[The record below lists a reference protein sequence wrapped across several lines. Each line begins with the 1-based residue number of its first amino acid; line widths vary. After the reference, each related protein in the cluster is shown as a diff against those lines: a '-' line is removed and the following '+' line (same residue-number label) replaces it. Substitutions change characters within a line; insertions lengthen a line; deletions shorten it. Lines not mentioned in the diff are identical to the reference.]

1 MGGGGTLGMIQQ
13 NDSRSLLNHKLYI
26 AKLRAGPLY
35 YFGCV
40 WFLVVWVFVVVFDE
54 VFDGLK
60 NNSYVIC
67 LDFKCCASVP
77 TSHSDAWYFTW

>member
-1 MGGGGTLGMIQQ
+1 MGGGGDIRD
-13 NDSRSLLNHKLYI
+13 DSAERFKISAESQVVHCKTQGWALVLLWLCMV
-26 AKLRAGPLY
+26 L
-35 YFGCV
+35 GCV
-40 WFLVVWVFVVVFDE
+40 GFVVVFDE
-54 VFDGLK
+54 LFDCLK